1 MSKFLMQ
8 VSFTREGTRGLT
20 KEGGTKR
27 RQLVEQF
34 FGAVG
39 GKLEIL
45 YFAFGDTD
53 VYAVADFPD
62 NVSAAAISLAAN
74 STGAVHAKATVLI
87 TPVVMDQAA
96 QKSEGLRPP
105 GVS

>member
-8 VSFTREGTRGLT
+8 VSFTREGTKGLT

-27 RQLVEQF
+27 RQMVDQF
-34 FGAVG
+34 FGTAG
-39 GKLEIL
+39 GKLETL
-45 YFAFGDTD
+45 YFAFGETD
-53 VYAVADFPD
+53 VFAIVDFPD

-87 TPVVMDQAA
+87 TPEEMDQAA

-105 GVS
+105 GVA